1 MVLLTPSLQ
10 KTLDQDLERQCR
22 AAGAIMRKHFKK
34 SLTVTKKPDG
44 SRVTNVDLAIAEW
57 IVNHLPEYGIDL
69 DLFSEETAKKPI
81 SKEKPVLIVDELDGT
96 SHYIAKRN
104 GFAHQTALWWPG
116 EGLVCG
122 MIYYPL
128 EDILLKAW
136 RGEQAQMVV
145 QGVVHTMQ
153 PEIPGSWEEFRHYHT
168 KRYRGAKYRILFA
181 QMGFGEEQLV
191 YTHADRTRKALKGDL
206 HSILSLMR
214 LIHPWDW
221 AGEKVILEALGW
233 RYAYLDGKPLDPFV
247 TPPPNNKGY
256 LACPETWFDRLSAAV
271 LEHLDH

>member
-1 MVLLTPSLQ
+1 MQLTPSLKQ
-10 KTLDQDLERQCR
+10 LLDQDLEKQCR
-22 AAGAIMRKHFKK
+22 VAGAIMRKNFKK

-57 IVNHLPEYGIDL
+57 IVKLLPQYATEL
-69 DLFSEETAKKPI
+69 DLFSEETARRPI
-81 SKEKPVLIVDELDGT
+81 SQEKPVLIVDELDGT

-136 RGEQAQMVV
+136 RGEKAQMLV
-145 QGVVHTMQ
+145 QGVVHTMETAV
-153 PEIPGSWEEFRHYHT
+153 PSTWADFRHYHT
-168 KRYRGAKYRILFA
+168 KRYRGSKYRVLFS
-181 QMGFGEEQLV
+181 QIGVQEDQLV
-191 YTHADRTRKALKGDL
+191 YTHADRTRQALKGDL

-214 LIHPWDW
+214 YIHPWDW
-221 AGEKVILEALGW
+221 
-233 RYAYLDGKPLDPFV
+233 
-247 TPPPNNKGY
+247 
-256 LACPETWFDRLSAAV
+256 
-271 LEHLDH
+271 